1 MINRL
6 RSDRFALYIGGIM
19 LIIVVCLSSFIA
31 AKYIRRRAF
40 DVLTMDQAIF
50 VVDEYAQLR
59 KWVPALLVLYLLSF
73 FALMFSNLS
82 FIAQTVIHFTIWSLV
97 AIVFIL
103 IHAVKMTKLEMP
115 ANFVNLFLLSRFV
128 SLVGTAFG
136 TYLLL
141 MMAIQVESAG

>member
-1 MINRL
+1 
-6 RSDRFALYIGGIM
+6 M
-19 LIIVVCLSSFIA
+19 LIVIVCLSSFFA

-40 DVLTMDQAIF
+40 DALTLDQAMF
-50 VVDEYAQLR
+50 VVNEYAQLR
-59 KWVPALLVLYLLSF
+59 KWVRPMVVLYLLSF
-73 FALMFSNLS
+73 FALMFSGLS
-82 FIAQTVIHFTIWSLV
+82 FSGQTIVHFTIWSLV

-128 SLVGTAFG
+128 SLVGTAFA

-141 MMAIQVESAG
+141 MMALKVESAG